1 MTSSNDSIASKSTT
15 RSTGKRNGHGICNNL
30 YINVKQSLR
39 ATIPAAALFRQETKF
54 LVSGRWSA
62 NEQRCGLLQTL
73 CAVSGARRVLEIGQ
87 FCGVAM
93 LAIAEV
99 VTLEIDPFLADFGKQ
114 ATRRVAA
121 RTIER

>member
-1 MTSSNDSIASKSTT
+1 MLNRVFAP
-15 RSTGKRNGHGICNNL
+15 RSQQQL
-30 YINVKQSLR
+30 YLDKK
-39 ATIPAAALFRQETKF
+39 TKF

-87 FCGVAM
+87 CCGVAM
-93 LAIAEV
+93 LAIAEATQVLPSDGQV
-99 VTLEIDPFLADFGKQ
+99 VTLKIDPFLADFGKQ